1 MEQEFEN
8 ITKDQVLNLEPDN
21 SRPYKEPSPQK
32 ILGEIQL
39 EDTSESEPKK
49 EYKEIT
55 LKFPKEAVGDEFVAK
70 DNNIYREIKIK
81 DDEIDDRR
89 QWASFVAPTKKI
101 HDDQYVENGMWLK
114 LPAEGHTTIKREFI
128 AGQDVNGNSVY
139 QKEMGA
145 IHNADLKKMVT
156 EAYPKN
162 NERMPLKERI
172 AEKKKAVAENKSAE
186 ATSVKPRNPINR
198 DNRAI

>member
-8 ITKDQVLNLEPDN
+8 ITNDQVLTLEPDN
-21 SRPYKEPSPQK
+21 SRPYKEPSPPK
-32 ILGEIQL
+32 ILGEIHL

-55 LKFPKEAVGDEFVAK
+55 LKFPKEAVGNEFVAK
-70 DNNIYREIKIK
+70 DNNIYREVKIK
-81 DDEIDDRR
+81 DDDIDDPR

-101 HDDQYVENGMWLK
+101 HDDQFVENGMWLK

-128 AGQDVNGNSVY
+128 AGQDANGNSVY

-145 IHNADLKKMVT
+145 IPNADLKKMVA

-172 AEKKKAVAENKSAE
+172 AEKQKTVAETAV
-186 ATSVKPRNPINR
+186 TKPRNPINR
-198 DNRAI
+198 DTMALQK

>member
-32 ILGEIQL
+32 ILGEINL
-39 EDTSESEPKK
+39 VNTSDEEPKK

-55 LKFPKEAVGDEFVAK
+55 LKFPKGYVGNEFLAK

-81 DDEIDDRR
+81 DDDIADQR
-89 QWASFVAPTKKI
+89 QWTSFVAPTKKI

-128 AGQDVNGNSVY
+128 AGMDGNGNSVY
-139 QKEMGA
+139 QKEMGQ
-145 IHNADLKKMVT
+145 IPNADLKKMVA

-162 NERMPLKERI
+162 NERVPLKEKI
-172 AEKKKAVAENKSAE
+172 AEKQKTVAETAVAK
-186 ATSVKPRNPINR
+186 TKDPINR
-198 DNRAI
+198 DNRTL